1 MLNLITGI
9 VVVGVTL
16 YCWRKTMAALDDL
29 TREVAELTS
38 TTDSA
43 IALIEG
49 LKTRLDDAIATGD
62 MDEVQALSDS
72 LSTQT
77 DRLAA
82 AVAANTPA
90 ETEPGTV
97 EPGTTPVEEG
107 SVIVTPG
114 GTDETGTVVST
125 PESVDEQGN
134 LRRT

>member
-1 MLNLITGI
+1 MPSLINGL
-9 VVVGVTL
+9 VLVGVII

-62 MDEVQALSDS
+62 MGEVQALSDS

-90 ETEPGTV
+90 ETEPA
-97 EPGTTPVEEG
+97 PPPPVEEG

>member
-1 MLNLITGI
+1 MPSLISGL
-9 VVVGVTL
+9 VLVGVII

-29 TREVAELTS
+29 AREVAELTS

-49 LKTRLDDAIATGD
+49 LKAKLDAAIATGD

-72 LSTQT
+72 LSAQT

-90 ETEPGTV
+90 EPA
-97 EPGTTPVEEG
+97 PPAPAPVEEG

-114 GTDETGTVVST
+114 GEDETGTVVST
-125 PESVDEQGN
+125 PADVDEQGN
-134 LRRT
+134 LRRI

>member
-90 ETEPGTV
+90 ETETPA
-97 EPGTTPVEEG
+97 PAPVEEG

-114 GTDETGTVVST
+114 GVDETGTVVST